1 MKLKRMNKKELEK
14 IKKILLEKRAELRK
28 QIDGLEEESLGA
40 SQRDSAGDLSGYSYH
55 MADVGTDNYN
65 RQFNLQLASSEGKI
79 LYEIEQAL
87 LRIKER
93 KFGKCEVCGR
103 KIQRARLKVVP
114 YTRLCIDCKKRKE
127 QE

>member
-1 MKLKRMNKKELEK
+1 VKLKKMNRRELEK
-14 IKKILLEKRAELRK
+14 IKKILLEKRAELRR
-28 QIDGLEEESLGA
+28 QIDGLEGESLGT
-40 SQRDSAGDLSGYSYH
+40 SQRDSVGDLSGYSYH

-65 RQFNLQLASSEGKI
+65 RQFNLELASNEGKI
-79 LYEIEQAL
+79 VYEIEQAL
-87 LRIKER
+87 LRMKER

-114 YTRLCIDCKKRKE
+114 YARLCIDCKKRKE